1 MTANA
6 DKKKAK
12 LIATIANRARRKLG
26 KKRADS
32 VKLFITQYYEHVPP
46 RDVLGES
53 PDALLCSAVGL
64 WEFAATRRPGR
75 PKIRVYNPTL
85 KEHGWESPHTVVE
98 IVNDDMPFLV
108 DSVTAELNRWDV
120 TVHLAIHPV
129 CKVRRDGRGRMRELL
144 DPGMCGDG
152 VATESMMHLN
162 ITRQSG
168 KRLDSIRSGIDGV
181 IADVRAA
188 VEDWGSMRDRMEMI
202 IKELDR
208 PPSGVPGEEAHEVR
222 EFLRWLHDNHFT
234 FLGFREYD
242 FKIDKRKS
250 AISVRRRTGLGILR
264 DPKFVL
270 FKELRNLAS
279 MPPEVRA
286 FVGRPDLLLVTKTSL
301 TSTVHRPVHM
311 DSIGLKRLD
320 ARGRVVGERVFVG
333 LFTSTAYNLN
343 PRDIPML
350 RRKLQKA
357 FDRAGFPP
365 ASHDG
370 KALLNILETYPRDE
384 LFQVSEDH
392 LYRASIGILH
402 LQDRQRVALFARAD
416 DYGRFISCFVYIP
429 RERYTTDLR
438 HRLQDIMCEA
448 FAGEVST
455 YKAELGDSPLAR
467 LHVIIA
473 TTPGRV
479 PKYDIDELEARMAEE
494 VRSWSD
500 RMQDALV
507 AANGEEQG
515 LELCRRYADAF
526 PPGYR
531 ERFAGDDVVADVAKL
546 EQVLESDALGMNL
559 YKPPGTA
566 ANRFRFKIYSRR
578 QPVPLSDILP
588 MLEHLGLKV
597 VDEFPH
603 AIRPRNADLV
613 MMHDFG
619 LETRDGSGVDVGGAR
634 ENFHDVFGRV
644 WRGELESD
652 GFNGLV
658 LQAGLSW
665 REVVILRAYCKY
677 LIQARISIAQ
687 DTLEQTL
694 AKHSALT
701 GRIVELFMTKFDPKG
716 GKNAKGRAA
725 RILNR
730 LNDGLDSVESAVED
744 GILRHFIYMVDATLR
759 TNFFQ
764 ESGDGGPKP
773 YISFKIDS
781 KKLEFLPKPRPLRE
795 IFVYSPR
802 VEGVHLRFGMV
813 ARGGVRWSDRR
824 DDFRTEILGL
834 VKAQQVK
841 NAVIVPVGSKGGFYV
856 KQPPTEGGR
865 EAYLKE
871 GIACYETFICGLL
884 DITDNRVGNR
894 VVPPK
899 DVVRLDEDDP
909 YLVVAADK
917 GTATFSD
924 IANGIS
930 QRYGFWLGD
939 AFASGGSQGYD
950 HKKMGITARGV
961 WESVKRHF
969 RELGLD
975 TQTEDFTV
983 IGVGDMS
990 GDVFGNGMLLS
1001 RHIKLLA
1008 AFNHLHIFVDPDP
1021 DPARSFKERKR
1032 LFNLPRSA
1040 WSDYDPKVLSKGGR
1054 VFERKAKSLALTPEI
1069 KKRFAIPK
1077 DKVTPNELMKILLTA
1092 EADLL
1097 WFGGIGTYIKASSES
1112 HADAGDR
1119 ANDGIRAEAVAL
1131 RCRVIGEGANLGMTQ
1146 RGRIEF
1152 SLSGG
1157 RLNTDSIDNSAG
1169 VDCSDHEVNIK
1180 ILIDRAVAAGD
1191 LGQKN
1196 RNRLLAS
1203 MTDEVAQLV
1212 LRDNYL
1218 QTQAITRFESKGA
1231 GALDDQVRLMRVL
1244 EEEVELD
1251 RKVEFLPDDEALAD
1265 REAAKQG
1272 LTRPEIAV
1280 LMSYAKIWLYDK
1292 ILESDIPEDAA
1303 LAENLVNYFPK
1314 PLRLKYRP
1322 LIEKHQL
1329 RREIIATYL
1338 TNSLINR
1345 VGATFVT
1352 EFMEKTGRGAA
1363 DIARAYVITLRVFRL
1378 GEFWNG
1384 IEALDNR
1391 VPAEVQTSMLKDIN
1405 HLIEWVTL
1413 WFLRNGHASLDIGEH
1428 VAEFAAG
1435 METLS
1440 RDLDQTLPA
1449 HYLDDVKMRAKTY
1462 IDKGVPRGL
1471 AQLFAG
1477 LVNLYSSGDIVR
1489 LANRHKRPV
1498 ADVARLYFAIGTR
1511 FRMGRLRAAS
1521 NMLDSES
1528 HWQKLAVAALIEENY
1543 DHQLALASQVLA
1555 CTGRTPD
1562 EQKAI
1567 DAWIKK
1573 NRETVDQADAFLEE
1587 LWSAEVDDLS
1597 MIAVASRKFRVLT
1610 DS

>member
-6 DKKKAK
+6 NKKKVK
-12 LIATIANRARRKLG
+12 LIAAIANRARRGLG
-26 KKRADS
+26 KKRANS
-32 VKLFITQYYEHVPP
+32 VKRFITRYYEHVPP
-46 RDVLGES
+46 QDVLGEK
-53 PDALLCSAVGL
+53 PDALLGSAMGL
-64 WEFAATRRPGR
+64 WEFASTRRPGR
-75 PKIRVYNPTL
+75 PKIRVFNPTK
-85 KEHGWESPHTVVE
+85 KEHGWESRHTVVE

-108 DSVTAELNRWDV
+108 DSVTAELNRRDV
-120 TVHLAIHPV
+120 YVHLAIHPV
-129 CKVRRDGRGRMRELL
+129 YNVRRDGRGRMREL
-144 DPGMCGDG
+144 PGPRKSGDG
-152 VATESMMHLN
+152 VVPESMMHMN

-168 KRLDSIRSGIDGV
+168 RSLGGIRAGIEGV
-181 IADVRAA
+181 LADVRAA
-188 VEDWGSMRDRMEMI
+188 VEDWAPMRKRMEMI
-202 IKELDR
+202 IGELDQS
-208 PPSGVPGEEAHEVR
+208 PSGASDEEAHEVR
-222 EFLRWLHDNHFT
+222 DFLRWLHDNNFT
-234 FLGFREYD
+234 FTGFREYD

-250 AISVRRRTGLGILR
+250 VSSIRRKTGLGILR

-286 FVGRPDLLLVTKTSL
+286 FVARPDLLLVTKTTL
-301 TSTVHRPVHM
+301 ASTVHRPVHM
-311 DSIGLKRLD
+311 DSIGVKRFD

-333 LFTSTAYNLN
+333 LFTSMAYSLN
-343 PRDIPML
+343 PRDIPVL

-357 FDRAGFPP
+357 FDRGGFAP

-370 KALLNILETYPRDE
+370 KSLLNILETYPRDE
-384 LFQVSEDH
+384 LFQVSVDH
-392 LYRASIGILH
+392 LYRASMGILH
-402 LQDRQRVALFARAD
+402 LQDRQKVALFTRAD
-416 DYGRFISCFVYIP
+416 EYGRFISCFVYIP
-429 RERYTTDLR
+429 RDRYSTDLR
-438 HRLQDIMCEA
+438 QRLQDIMCEA
-448 FAGEVST
+448 FAGEVAA

-467 LHVIIA
+467 LHVTIA
-473 TTPGRV
+473 TTPGRI
-479 PKYDIDELEARMAEE
+479 PKYDIDELETRMAEE
-494 VRSWSD
+494 TRSWSD

-507 AANGEEQG
+507 AAHGEEQG
-515 LELCRRYADAF
+515 LDLCRRYSDAF

-531 ERFAGDDVVADVAKL
+531 ERFAGVDVVADVAKL
-546 EQVLESDALGMNL
+546 DHALESDELGMNL
-559 YKPPGTA
+559 YKQSGTA
-566 ANRFRFKIYSRR
+566 ANRFRFKIYRRR

-597 VDEFPH
+597 VDEIPH
-603 AIRPRNADLV
+603 TIRPRGADLV
-613 MMHDFG
+613 MIHDFG
-619 LETRDGSGVDVGGAR
+619 LETRDGSRVDVDATR

-644 WRGELESD
+644 WRGEVESD
-652 GFNGLV
+652 GFNELV

-665 REVVILRAYCKY
+665 RGVVILRAYCKY

-687 DTLEQTL
+687 DTMEQTL
-694 AKHSALT
+694 AKHSAIS
-701 GRIVELFMTKFDPKG
+701 GRIVDLFMAKFDPGG
-716 GKNAKGRAA
+716 GKNAKGRAT

-730 LNDGLDSVESAVED
+730 LKASLDEVESAVED
-744 GILRHFIYMVDATLR
+744 GILRHFILMVDATLR

-773 YISFKIDS
+773 YVSIKIDS
-781 KKLEFLPKPRPLRE
+781 RKLAFLPKPTPLRE

-813 ARGGVRWSDRR
+813 ARGGLRWSDRR

-865 EAYLKE
+865 DAFLKE
-871 GIACYETFICGLL
+871 GIACYETFISGLL

-899 DVVRLDEDDP
+899 DVVRLDGNDP

-939 AFASGGSQGYD
+939 AFASGGSVGYD
-950 HKKMGITARGV
+950 HKKMGITARGG

-969 RELGLD
+969 REIGLN

-1001 RHIKLLA
+1001 RHIKMLA
-1008 AFNHLHIFVDPDP
+1008 AFNHLHIIVDPDP
-1021 DPARSFKERKR
+1021 DSASSFKERKR

-1040 WSDYDPKVLSKGGR
+1040 WSDYDSKVLSKGGR
-1054 VFERKAKSLALTPEI
+1054 IFERKAKSLTLTPEI

-1077 DKVTPNELMKILLTA
+1077 DKVTPNELLKILLTA

-1097 WFGGIGTYIKASSES
+1097 WFGGIGTYVKAEAES
-1112 HADAGDR
+1112 DADVGDNDNNAIR
-1119 ANDGIRAEAVAL
+1119 ANGGDL
-1131 RCRVIGEGANLGMTQ
+1131 RCRVIGEGANLGVTQ

-1152 SLSGG
+1152 ALSGG

-1180 ILIDRAVAAGD
+1180 ILVDRAVDAGD
-1191 LGQKN
+1191 LNMKS

-1203 MTDEVAQLV
+1203 MTDEVGLLV

-1218 QTQAITRFESKGA
+1218 QTQAITSIEAEGV
-1231 GALDDQVRLMRVL
+1231 GALDNQVRLMRVL
-1244 EEEVELD
+1244 EKEAELD
-1251 RKVEFLPDDEALAD
+1251 RKVEYLPDDEAIAD
-1265 REAAKQG
+1265 RAAASRG

-1280 LMSYAKIWLYDK
+1280 LLSYAKLWLYDE
-1292 ILESDIPEDAA
+1292 ILDSDVTDDGHLVED
-1303 LAENLVNYFPK
+1303 LVNYFPQ
-1314 PLRLKYRP
+1314 PLRVKYRP

-1329 RREIIATYL
+1329 RREIIATHL
-1338 TNSLINR
+1338 TNSLVNR
-1345 VGATFVT
+1345 VGATFVS
-1352 EFMEKTGRGAA
+1352 EFMEKTGRAAA
-1363 DIARAYVITLRVFRL
+1363 DIARAYAITLRVFRL
-1378 GEFWNG
+1378 REFWSA
-1384 IEALDNR
+1384 IDELDNR
-1391 VPAEVQTSMLKDIN
+1391 VPAAVQTSMLKDID

-1449 HYLDDVKMRAKTY
+1449 HYLDDVKKRAKPY
-1462 IDKGVPRGL
+1462 IDEGVPRDL
-1471 AQLFAG
+1471 ALLIAG

-1489 LANRHKRPV
+1489 LASRHKRPV

-1521 NMLDSES
+1521 SMLDSES

-1543 DHQLALASQVLA
+1543 GHQLALASQVLA
-1555 CTGRTPD
+1555 AGRTPD

-1567 DAWIKK
+1567 DSWIKK
-1573 NRETVDQADAFLEE
+1573 NRDPVGQADAFLEE
-1587 LWSAEVDDLS
+1587 LWSVDVNDLS
-1597 MIAVASRKFRVLT
+1597 MIAVASRKYRVLT